1 MSTENNSDLLFKNS
15 VKILTDLISFKTISG
30 EDNTALI
37 DYCDDILKKLGA
49 TSFRTYD
56 DEKKRVNLFATLKA
70 KSSNNKKPIILSGH
84 TDVVPV
90 SKGWSSDP
98 FTATIKDDKL
108 YGRGSCDMKGFIACT
123 LAYAPIYSKSN
134 LDRDIHFSFTF
145 DEETACIGAPILI
158 EELKRRNIKDG
169 ICIVGEPTNMKI
181 IDAHK
186 GCYEYTTHFRGLAG
200 HSSAPHK
207 GVSAVEYAS
216 KYVNKLMELRERL
229 KEREPKDSIF
239 DPPHS
244 TLSIGGI
251 FGGIAHNVIA
261 DKCHVNWETR
271 PVVKEDGVFLNQ
283 EIDKYVNE
291 VLLPDMKKIF
301 PNASIEKNIIGE
313 IIGFDRKSKSDA
325 CELISSLTGD
335 NSRQVVSFGTEAG
348 LFQEIGISTVVCG
361 PGSIEQAHKIDEFI
375 ILDELKKRVKKDSI
389 FDPPHSTLSI
399 GGIKGGIA
407 HNVIADKCSVE
418 WETRPVVKDDGEFVT
433 KEIDKYANEVL
444 LPEMKKVFPDSY
456 IKKEVIGEVV
466 GFNRLDDSEACEF
479 VSNIT
484 GDNSREVVSFGT
496 EAGLF
501 QELGIST
508 VVCGPGS
515 IEQAHKIDEFI
526 ELNEMKKCL
535 KFLEGVKDKSV
546 N

>member
-1 MSTENNSDLLFKNS
+1 MSTGNNSDLLFNNS
-15 VKILTDLISFKTISG
+15 VKILTDLIGFKTISG

-70 KSSNNKKPIILSGH
+70 KNTNNKKPIILSGH

-98 FTATIKDDKL
+98 FTATIREDKL
-108 YGRGSCDMKGFIACT
+108 YGRGSCDMKGFIACA
-123 LAYAPIYSKSN
+123 LAYAPIYSKSD

-145 DEETACIGAPILI
+145 DEETACQGAPILI
-158 EELKRRNIKDG
+158 EELKKRGIKNG
-169 ICIVGEPTNMKI
+169 ICIIGEPTNMKI

-186 GCYEYTTHFRGLAG
+186 GCYEYTTYFKGLAG

-216 KYVNKLMELRERL
+216 RYVNKLIELREKL
-229 KEREPKDSIF
+229 KERTPKDSIF

-271 PVVKEDGVFLNQ
+271 PVVKEDAVFLNQ
-283 EIDKYVNE
+283 ELDKYANE
-291 VLLPDMKKIF
+291 VLLPEMKKIF
-301 PNASIEKNIIGE
+301 PNASIEKDIIGE
-313 IIGFDRKSKSDA
+313 IVGFDREEKSDA
-325 CELISSLTGD
+325 CELISNLTGD

-375 ILDELKKRVKKDSI
+375 VLDELKKCI
-389 FDPPHSTLSI
+389 NLLEC
-399 GGIKGGIA
+399 IKNI
-407 HNVIADKCSVE
+407 SV
-418 WETRPVVKDDGEFVT
+418 P
-433 KEIDKYANEVL
+433 N
-444 LPEMKKVFPDSY
+444 
-456 IKKEVIGEVV
+456 
-466 GFNRLDDSEACEF
+466 
-479 VSNIT
+479 
-484 GDNSREVVSFGT
+484 
-496 EAGLF
+496 
-501 QELGIST
+501 
-508 VVCGPGS
+508 
-515 IEQAHKIDEFI
+515 
-526 ELNEMKKCL
+526 
-535 KFLEGVKDKSV
+535 
-546 N
+546 

>member
-1 MSTENNSDLLFKNS
+1 MSTEINFNELYNNSI
-15 VKILTDLISFKTISG
+15 KILSDLISFKTVSG
-30 EDNTALI
+30 EDNSALI
-37 DYCDDILKKLGA
+37 NYCEDYLHKLGA
-49 TSFRTYD
+49 SSFKTFD
-56 DEKKRVNLFATLKA
+56 DKKKRVNLFATLKA
-70 KSSNNKKPIILSGH
+70 KNSNNKKPIILSGH

-98 FTATIKDDKL
+98 FTATVKGDKL

-145 DEETACIGAPILI
+145 DEETACQGAPILI
-158 EELKRRNIKDG
+158 EELKKRDIKNG
-169 ICIVGEPTNMKI
+169 ICIIGEPTNMKI

-186 GCYEYTTHFRGLAG
+186 GCYEYTTYFKGLAG

-216 KYVNKLMELRERL
+216 RYVNKLIELREKL
-229 KEREPKDSIF
+229 KNRAPKDSIF

-283 EIDKYVNE
+283 EIDKYANE
-291 VLLPDMKKIF
+291 LLLPDMKKIF
-301 PNASIEKNIIGE
+301 PNASIVKDIIGE
-313 IIGFDRKSKSDA
+313 IVGFDREVKSDA
-325 CELISSLTGD
+325 CELISGLTGD

-375 ILDELKKRVKKDSI
+375 VLDELKKCLNLLD
-389 FDPPHSTLSI
+389 
-399 GGIKGGIA
+399 GIKTE
-407 HNVIADKCSVE
+407 SV
-418 WETRPVVKDDGEFVT
+418 
-433 KEIDKYANEVL
+433 
-444 LPEMKKVFPDSY
+444 
-456 IKKEVIGEVV
+456 
-466 GFNRLDDSEACEF
+466 
-479 VSNIT
+479 
-484 GDNSREVVSFGT
+484 
-496 EAGLF
+496 
-501 QELGIST
+501 
-508 VVCGPGS
+508 
-515 IEQAHKIDEFI
+515 
-526 ELNEMKKCL
+526 LN
-535 KFLEGVKDKSV
+535 
-546 N
+546 

>member
-1 MSTENNSDLLFKNS
+1 MKNMSTENNSDLLFNNYI
-15 VKILTDLISFKTISG
+15 KILTDLIGFKTISG

-56 DEKKRVNLFATLKA
+56 DKKKRVNLFATLKA
-70 KSSNNKKPIILSGH
+70 KNSNNKKPIILSGH

-98 FTATIKDDKL
+98 FTATIRQDKL
-108 YGRGSCDMKGFIACT
+108 YGRGSCDMKGFIACA

-158 EELKRRNIKDG
+158 KELKRRNIKDG

-186 GCYEYTTHFRGLAG
+186 GCYEYTTYFKGLAG

-216 KYVNKLMELRERL
+216 KYVNKLIELRENL

-244 TLSIGGI
+244 TLSIGGV

-283 EIDKYVNE
+283 EIDKYANE
-291 VLLPDMKKIF
+291 VLLPDMKKVF
-301 PNASIEKNIIGE
+301 PDASIEKNIIGE
-313 IIGFDRKSKSDA
+313 IIGFDREDRSDA
-325 CELISSLTGD
+325 CEFISSLTGD

-348 LFQEIGISTVVCG
+348 LYQEIGVSTVVCG

-375 ILDELKKRVKKDSI
+375 VLDELKKCINLLD
-389 FDPPHSTLSI
+389 
-399 GGIKGGIA
+399 GIK
-407 HNVIADKCSVE
+407 N
-418 WETRPVVKDDGEFVT
+418 
-433 KEIDKYANEVL
+433 
-444 LPEMKKVFPDSY
+444 
-456 IKKEVIGEVV
+456 
-466 GFNRLDDSEACEF
+466 
-479 VSNIT
+479 
-484 GDNSREVVSFGT
+484 NS
-496 EAGLF
+496 
-501 QELGIST
+501 I
-508 VVCGPGS
+508 P
-515 IEQAHKIDEFI
+515 
-526 ELNEMKKCL
+526 N
-535 KFLEGVKDKSV
+535 
-546 N
+546 